1 MITSY
6 LKRALQDLRNHGFL
20 NAITIITTGL
30 SILIASGFLLFFINA
45 SDVVDS
51 WKKGMRIMAYL
62 KPGVSE
68 QAIDEVR
75 QKLES
80 TPNIKSSEFIPKD
93 AALALLKKQM
103 RRQSSLFD
111 NLRENPLPD
120 AFEIRLS
127 PTFTDADNIEAVAK
141 KIESLSSVEEVE
153 YGQRWLSQFTN
164 VVDLFKLAG
173 YTLIS
178 LFGVAALFIIANTI
192 RLILYSRREEI
203 DVMRLVGATD
213 HFIKIPFYI
222 QGIIQGV
229 LGGIGGLCVLFIAFV
244 FISSNFDQGIT
255 AGLSRIRFLPPFL
268 SIGVIF
274 CSMFIG
280 WIGCFLSLKQFLKS

>member
-1 MITSY
+1 MIASY

-30 SILIASGFLLFFINA
+30 SILIASGFVLFFINA

-75 QKLES
+75 QKLQS
-80 TPNIKSSEFIPKD
+80 TQNIKSSEFIPKD
-93 AALALLKKQM
+93 TALTLLKQQM

-127 PTFTDADNIEAVAK
+127 PTITNATEIETVAK
-141 KIESLSSVEEVE
+141 EIESLPVVEEVE

-213 HFIKIPFYI
+213 HFIKVPFYI

-229 LGGIGGLCVLFIAFV
+229 LGGVGGLCVLFVTFL

-268 SIGVIF
+268 SIGIVL

-280 WIGCFLSLKQFLKS
+280 WVGCFLSLKQFLKS